1 MYPNKS
7 LVKLLLFK
15 DGGGIYSQT
24 KYITKEDS
32 IALMQSQQ
40 R

>member
-15 DGGGIYSQT
+15 DVGGIYSQII
-24 KYITKEDS
+24 YIAKEGLT
-32 IALMQSQQ
+32 A
-40 R
+40 